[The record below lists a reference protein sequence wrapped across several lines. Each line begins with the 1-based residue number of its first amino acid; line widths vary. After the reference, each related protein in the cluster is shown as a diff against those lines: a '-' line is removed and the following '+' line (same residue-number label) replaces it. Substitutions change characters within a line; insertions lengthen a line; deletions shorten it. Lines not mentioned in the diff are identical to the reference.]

1 MAHRRSPAQYLLTY
15 KSNTENRRSKM
26 KRFLMLSA
34 MALALTAASEAGAI
48 SITQTNSASV
58 LGAALGGVTVT
69 AVSGNADQ
77 FGTFTNSSGLW
88 GIGNGVVLSTG
99 NVNHYN
105 DGPNTTGSNGTAYWT
120 SGQADLSALAGY
132 TTYDAA
138 LLLFDFV
145 AGDTQF
151 SFDFVFGSEEYP
163 EYVGSQFNDV
173 FGAFF
178 GGVGGTNVTYD
189 QFVNPITINSAWMSS
204 PTGTELDGA
213 TVLLSTVVGGL
224 TVGNTYSLMFGIA
237 DAGDAY
243 WDSTVYI
250 SNFRFTSG
258 QDVGTNPTNQN
269 NPVPEPSTIILLGT
283 GLAGLGYYARKRQ
296 KKS

>member
-1 MAHRRSPAQYLLTY
+1 
-15 KSNTENRRSKM
+15 M
-26 KRFLMLSA
+26 KRLFMLSA
-34 MALALTAASEAGAI
+34 MAIALTAASEAGAI
-48 SITQTNSASV
+48 SITQTNSASA

-69 AVSGNADQ
+69 SVSGDASQ

-88 GIGNGVVLSTG
+88 GIGSGVVLSTG
-99 NVNHYN
+99 NVNNYN
-105 DGPNTTGSNGTAYWT
+105 DGPNTIGSKSTNYGTA
-120 SGQADLSALAGY
+120 GQADLTGLAGY

-145 AGDTQF
+145 AGNTQF
-151 SFDFVFGSEEYP
+151 SFDFVFGSDEYP

-178 GGVGGTNVTYD
+178 GGAGGTNVTYD
-189 QFVNPITINSAWMSS
+189 QFGNPITINSAWMSS

-213 TVLLSTVVGGL
+213 TILLSTTVGGL

-237 DAGDAY
+237 DTYDHIY
-243 WDSTVYI
+243 DSTVYI

-258 QDVGTNPTNQN
+258 QDVGTNPTQN

-296 KKS
+296 RKS